1 MTCIFCNEKTN
12 CVDSREE
19 NNIRRRRYACP
30 NCGNRFSTE
39 EVVISEEQ
47 TEKENT
53 LDKDQ
58 LMAER
63 RKSFE
68 FGLSVGR
75 RMGKASFSDGG
86 SNG

>member
-1 MTCIFCNEKTN
+1 MNCIFCNTKTN
-12 CVDSREE
+12 CVDTREE

-30 NCGNRFSTE
+30 NCANRFSTE

-47 TEKENT
+47 TERENT
-53 LDKDQ
+53 LDKNQ

-75 RMGKASFSDGG
+75 RMGRPSFSGGG